1 MSDDN
6 LYAAWVAANA
16 EVSNPNKDGK
26 GNYGKYLTLDAL
38 LDTLRPIYARHG
50 LVWWQ
55 TVTSREGQ
63 IGVTTHLAHRSGERI
78 SFGTMYGPVGANVQ
92 QMGSVR
98 TYLSR
103 YAYLTAMGIAGGED
117 DDGTLA
123 SVAATS
129 KPKAKPQPQA
139 DAPPVTVK
147 REAPAGNGLIT
158 QPQQNKMRVLLQ
170 AAGLKER
177 EDVLAFVSD
186 VIGRD
191 VPSSKE
197 LTTTEAGRV
206 IDRLEAMTE
215 GADA

>member
-103 YAYLTAMGIAGGED
+103 YAYLTSMGIAGGED

-123 SVAATS
+123 SVAAS
-129 KPKAKPQPQA
+129 SKAKPRPEPPA
-139 DAPPVTVK
+139 APVTVK
-147 REAPAGNGLIT
+147 RETAPDNGLIT
-158 QPQQNKMRVLLQ
+158 SPQQAKMRALLQ
-170 AAGLKER
+170 AAGLKDR
-177 EDVLAFVSD
+177 DDVLAFVSD

-197 LTTTEAGRV
+197 LSRTEAAKV
-206 IDRLEAMTE
+206 IDRLEAMTPQE
-215 GADA
+215 EQ